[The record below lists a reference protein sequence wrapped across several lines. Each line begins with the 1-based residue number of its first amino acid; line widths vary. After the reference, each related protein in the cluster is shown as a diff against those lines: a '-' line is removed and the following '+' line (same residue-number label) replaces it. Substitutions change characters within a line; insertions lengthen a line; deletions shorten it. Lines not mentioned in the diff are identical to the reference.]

1 MLLRHRILIPKLI
14 KEALA
19 KMTDRE
25 LNMGAKEREFMI
37 RDVESRTKP
46 CVYGWLE
53 CFSMKYVRKK

>member
-1 MLLRHRILIPKLI
+1 
-14 KEALA
+14 
-19 KMTDRE
+19 MTDRE

-46 CVYGWLE
+46 CVYGGLE